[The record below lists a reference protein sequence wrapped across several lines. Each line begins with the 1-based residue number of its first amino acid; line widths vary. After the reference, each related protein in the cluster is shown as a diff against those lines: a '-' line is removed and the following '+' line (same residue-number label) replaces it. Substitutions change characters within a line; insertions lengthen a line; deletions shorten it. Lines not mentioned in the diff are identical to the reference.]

1 MAIAGVIFAKTLT
14 AAAFGRAAACPA
26 RSAPYDGWVRGAGLQ
41 VSTLAVLHLQLHAQG
56 PGIDYVGVFVASFAS
71 WLGLPGPGEAALI
84 AAGISA
90 AHDHL
95 DLTSII
101 AVAWIGA
108 TAGGMAG
115 WIVGVRAG
123 RGVLTAP
130 GPLHGLRLSLIARGD
145 RFYERYGMIAVLF
158 TPSWIAG
165 IHKMHWPRFVPVNA
179 VSALVWAIAIGL
191 GAYAIGPSITDVA
204 NDAGLAGVLLLAAAI
219 VIATI
224 VVLRRRFR
232 RPS

>member
-1 MAIAGVIFAKTLT
+1 
-14 AAAFGRAAACPA
+14 
-26 RSAPYDGWVRGAGLQ
+26 VRGAGLQ
-41 VSTLAVLHLQLHAQG
+41 VSTLTVLHLHARG
-56 PGIDYVGVFVASFAS
+56 PGIDYVGVLIASFAS

-101 AVAWIGA
+101 AIAWLGA
-108 TAGGMAG
+108 TAGGMVG
-115 WIVGVRAG
+115 WIVGVRGG

-130 GPLHGLRLSLIARGD
+130 GPLHGLRLSLTARGD
-145 RFYERYGMIAVLF
+145 RFYERYGMIAVLV

-165 IHKMHWPRFVPVNA
+165 IHNMHWSRFVPVNV

-191 GAYAIGPSITDVA
+191 GAYAVGPSITEFA
-204 NDAGLAGVLLLAAAI
+204 NDAGLAGVLVVGSAVTIGA
-219 VIATI
+219 I

-232 RPS
+232 RSS